1 MATPVFLPV
10 LDKLNK
16 MFSFREPCLSD
27 TSCRLQHQPGPSAQ
41 TSTPRV
47 ATAPWGVASRFKR
60 RDMKSNTSLQT
71 QVAHAG
77 KSVLATY
84 PGNARVHELYD
95 HDADPRELKNLAA
108 DPAHADDQAAL
119 AALLREAI
127 ASTLPPGGRVP
138 ELRPGA
144 WAPVL
149 ESP

>member
-95 HDADPRELKNLAA
+95 HDDTFAD
-108 DPAHADDQAAL
+108 AL
-119 AALLREAI
+119 RDVVGPDFEYPDYSHKTVAQVLR
-127 ASTLPPGGRVP
+127 SH
-138 ELRPGA
+138 
-144 WAPVL
+144 
-149 ESP
+149 